1 MDKATYKKLILN
13 VLYGKHKNFP
23 DDKLDECIKEFD
35 TNIRELEEELA
46 CKKQTLIDLSAERA
60 RRCINK
66 KFGLKIG
73 EATNVTKEIQKHC
86 KSCAYYDKLLN
97 VCFLNNPYWKE
108 VWDEA
113 EACEHW
119 QELPD

>member
-46 CKKQTLIDLSAERA
+46 CKKQTLIDLRNERA
-60 RRCINK
+60 RRNINN

-73 EATNVTKEIQKHC
+73 EINK
-86 KSCAYYDKLLN
+86 CA
-97 VCFLNNPYWKE
+97 KE
-108 VWDEA
+108 VPRQYSVYADTDSINSFL
-113 EACEHW
+113 
-119 QELPD
+119 QRKDNQD